1 MLLDEVLNGQRLR
14 RSSGQL
20 LQLAKADAEELG
32 EILVVS
38 NIFTMDQLKILLHD
52 LTVSLSMVLL
62 GEKETALLIQPL
74 GKADNEHSLLVL

>member
-32 EILVVS
+32 EVLVVS

-62 GEKETALLIQPL
+62 G
-74 GKADNEHSLLVL
+74 

>member
-1 MLLDEVLNGQRLR
+1 
-14 RSSGQL
+14 
-20 LQLAKADAEELG
+20 
-32 EILVVS
+32 
-38 NIFTMDQLKILLHD
+38 MDQLKILLHD